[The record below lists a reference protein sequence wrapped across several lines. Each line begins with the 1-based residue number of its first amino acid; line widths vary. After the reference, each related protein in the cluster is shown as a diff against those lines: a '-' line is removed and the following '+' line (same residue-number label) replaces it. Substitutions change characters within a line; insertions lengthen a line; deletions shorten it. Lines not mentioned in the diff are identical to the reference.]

1 MALKI
6 EDIRL
11 MKRYFEGVMSRANHH
26 ADNVNEIILAL
37 AGGVI
42 WRGADIGVRTYRDKT
57 ANMLWMKT
65 DTGKVYCFIFNH
77 NTGKIEVHEDSMN
90 GAMFCIFS
98 NACTLAEVK
107 KEFEQMI

>member
-11 MKRYFEGVMSRANHH
+11 MKRYFEGVMGRANHH
-26 ADNVNEIILAL
+26 AENVNEIILAL

-42 WRGADIGVRTYRDKT
+42 WRGAEIDVRTYGGKT

-65 DTGKVYCFIFNH
+65 DSGKSYCFIFNH
-77 NTGKIEVHEDSMN
+77 NNWLIEVYENTMN
-90 GAMFCIFS
+90 GRPLKQFS
-98 NACTLAEVK
+98 NADSLTDVRLF
-107 KEFEQMI
+107 FENLK